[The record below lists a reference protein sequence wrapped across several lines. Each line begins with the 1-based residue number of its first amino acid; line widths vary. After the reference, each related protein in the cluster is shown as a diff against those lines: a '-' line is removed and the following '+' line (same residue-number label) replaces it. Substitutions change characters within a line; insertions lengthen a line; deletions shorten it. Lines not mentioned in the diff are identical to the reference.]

1 VEQEMTEAERDT
13 KKGKLGKEGLAQLLG
28 VFKFALPYKW
38 IFAAGLVALIL
49 SSFTLLSFPY
59 YAGRLL
65 DLATGKTDPHFTS
78 LNQVAGILV
87 LVLFVLGVFSFIR
100 VYTFSIVSERA
111 LSDLRASVFGKMI
124 ALPMEFFDRHRA
136 GELTSRIASDVQ
148 SLQETFTTTLAELLR
163 QIITLLTGIAL
174 LFYLTPKLTM
184 FMLTTFPVLVILAL
198 AFGKYIRKLS
208 RNTQD
213 KLATS
218 NALVAEALQGIAVV
232 KAFTSEALLLLRYRK
247 ALREVVRAAVRS
259 ARYRGLL
266 ISFVIFVLFGG
277 IVAVAWYGATLV
289 QSGAM
294 SVGDL
299 FSFVLYTTFVGGS
312 IAGLGDIYAQLQRAV
327 GASGRLLELL
337 AKDEE
342 PGRGK
347 KDKIRFDGRVEF
359 ENVSFFYPTRPGV
372 LVTNRMS
379 FSIHAG
385 ETVALVGSSGAG
397 KSTLISLLLRFYEP
411 TEGCIRVDGQPA
423 SSYELS
429 TYRENIGIVPQE
441 VLLFGG
447 TIYENIAFGK
457 PGAMHDEVVEAA
469 RKANALEFI
478 EAFPDGFNTLVG
490 DRGIA
495 LSGGQRQRIAIARAI
510 LKDPAILVLDEAT
523 SSLDAESEYLIQQA
537 LEKLMEGR
545 TTIVIA
551 HRLSTIRK
559 ADRILVIDEGK
570 LAEAGSHQELAMRD
584 QGIYQNLLRLQ
595 LQ

>member
-1 VEQEMTEAERDT
+1 MTETDSEKR
-13 KKGKLGKEGLAQLLG
+13 KGRLGKDGLGHLLG
-28 VFKFALPYKW
+28 VFRFALPYKW
-38 IFAAGLVALIL
+38 TFAVGLIALIL

-87 LVLFVLGVFSFIR
+87 LVLFVLGIFSFVR

-111 LSDLRASVFGKMI
+111 LSDLRASLFGKMI
-124 ALPMEFFDRHRA
+124 ALPMEFFDSHRA
-136 GELTSRIASDVQ
+136 GELTSRIAADVQ

-163 QIITLLTGIAL
+163 QVITLLFGIAL
-174 LFYLTPKLTM
+174 LFYLTPRLTT
-184 FMLTTFPVLVILAL
+184 FMLATFPVLVILAL
-198 AFGKYIRKLS
+198 VFGKFIRKLS
-208 RNTQD
+208 RNTQG
-213 KLATS
+213 KLAAS
-218 NALVAEALQGIAVV
+218 NVLVGEALQGIAVV
-232 KAFTSEALLLLRYRK
+232 KAFTNEALFLLRYRK
-247 ALREVVRAAVRS
+247 ALGEVVAAAIRS

-266 ISFVIFVLFGG
+266 ISFIIFVLFGG

-312 IAGLGDIYAQLQRAV
+312 IAGLGDIYTQLQRAV
-327 GASGRLLELL
+327 GASGRLVELL
-337 AKDEE
+337 GKDGEF
-342 PGRGK
+342 GRGGRK
-347 KDKIRFDGRVEF
+347 EETTRFLGEVEF
-359 ENVSFFYPTRPGV
+359 DEVSFYYPTRPGV

-379 FSIHAG
+379 FCIHAG
-385 ETVALVGSSGAG
+385 ETVALVGQSGAG

-411 TEGCIRVDGQPA
+411 TEGCIRVDGRPA
-423 SSYELS
+423 ASYELS
-429 TYRENIGIVPQE
+429 AYRENIGIVPQE
-441 VLLFGG
+441 VMLFGG

-457 PGAMHDEVVEAA
+457 VGATRDEVVAAA
-469 RKANALEFI
+469 RQANALDFI
-478 EAFPDGFNTLVG
+478 EGFPDGFDTVVG
-490 DRGIA
+490 DWGMT

-570 LAEAGSHQELAMRD
+570 LVEAGSHQELAARD

>member
-1 VEQEMTEAERDT
+1 
-13 KKGKLGKEGLAQLLG
+13 
-28 VFKFALPYKW
+28 
-38 IFAAGLVALIL
+38 
-49 SSFTLLSFPY
+49 
-59 YAGRLL
+59 
-65 DLATGKTDPHFTS
+65 
-78 LNQVAGILV
+78 
-87 LVLFVLGVFSFIR
+87 
-100 VYTFSIVSERA
+100 
-111 LSDLRASVFGKMI
+111 
-124 ALPMEFFDRHRA
+124 
-136 GELTSRIASDVQ
+136 
-148 SLQETFTTTLAELLR
+148 
-163 QIITLLTGIAL
+163 
-174 LFYLTPKLTM
+174 
-184 FMLTTFPVLVILAL
+184 
-198 AFGKYIRKLS
+198 
-208 RNTQD
+208 
-213 KLATS
+213 
-218 NALVAEALQGIAVV
+218 
-232 KAFTSEALLLLRYRK
+232 
-247 ALREVVRAAVRS
+247 
-259 ARYRGLL
+259 
-266 ISFVIFVLFGG
+266 VIFVLFGG

-337 AKDEE
+337 ARDEE
-342 PGRGK
+342 PGYGRGK
-347 KDKIRFDGRVEF
+347 KDKIRFEGRVEF
-359 ENVSFFYPTRPGV
+359 DNVSFFYPTRPGV

-411 TEGCIRVDGQPA
+411 TEGCIRVDGQA
-423 SSYELS
+423 VGSYALS

-441 VLLFGG
+441 VMLFGG

-457 PGAMHDEVVEAA
+457 PGATREEVTEAA

-478 EAFPDGFNTLVG
+478 ESFPDGFNTVVG
-490 DRGIA
+490 DRGIT

-570 LAEAGSHQELAMRD
+570 LAEAGSHSELATRD

-595 LQ
+595 FQ

>member
-1 VEQEMTEAERDT
+1 MTETERET
-13 KKGKLGKEGLAQLLG
+13 KKGRLGKEGISQLLG
-28 VFKFALPYKW
+28 VFRFALPYKW

-65 DLATGKTDPHFTS
+65 DLATGQTDPHFTS

-87 LVLFVLGVFSFIR
+87 LVLFVLGIFSFVR

-111 LSDLRASVFGKMI
+111 LSDLRASLFGKMI

-163 QIITLLTGIAL
+163 QIITLLAGVGL
-174 LFYLTPKLTM
+174 LFYLTPRLTA
-184 FMLTTFPVLVILAL
+184 FMLATFPVLVILAL
-198 AFGKYIRKLS
+198 VFGRFIRKLS

-213 KLATS
+213 KLAAS
-218 NALVAEALQGIAVV
+218 NVLVSEALQGIGVV
-232 KAFTSEALLLLRYRK
+232 KAFTNEALFLLRYRK
-247 ALREVVRAAVRS
+247 ALGEVVAAAIRS

-294 SVGDL
+294 SVGDV

-337 AKDEE
+337 GKDDEWGRDRRKEE
-342 PGRGK
+342 
-347 KDKIRFDGRVEF
+347 KIRFLGKVEF
-359 ENVSFFYPTRPGV
+359 DDVSFIYPTRPGV
-372 LVTNRMS
+372 VVTNGMS

-397 KSTLISLLLRFYEP
+397 KSTLISLLLRFYSP
-411 TEGCIRVDGQPA
+411 TEGTIRVDGQPVE
-423 SSYELS
+423 SYDLS
-429 TYRENIGIVPQE
+429 VYRENIGIVPQE
-441 VLLFGG
+441 VMLFGG

-457 PGAMHDEVVEAA
+457 PGATREEVVAAA
-469 RKANALEFI
+469 RQANALDFI
-478 EAFPDGFNTLVG
+478 EGFPDRFDTVVG
-490 DRGIA
+490 DRGIT

-510 LKDPAILVLDEAT
+510 LKDPSILVLDEAT

-559 ADRILVIDEGK
+559 ADRILVIDDGK
-570 LAEAGSHQELAMRD
+570 LVEAGSHQELATRD

>member
-1 VEQEMTEAERDT
+1 MTETDREIKTGR
-13 KKGKLGKEGLAQLLG
+13 LGKEGITHLMG
-28 VFKFALPYKW
+28 VFRFALPYKW
-38 IFAAGLVALIL
+38 TFAIGLVALIL
-49 SSFTLLSFPY
+49 SSITLLSFPY

-65 DLATGKTDPHFTS
+65 DLATGKVDPHFTS

-87 LVLFVLGVFSFIR
+87 LVLFVMGIFSFVR

-111 LSDLRASVFGKMI
+111 LSDLRASLFAKMI
-124 ALPMEFFDRHRA
+124 ALPMHFFDRHRA

-163 QIITLLTGIAL
+163 QIITLLAGIGL
-174 LFYLTPKLTM
+174 LFYLTPRLTM
-184 FMLTTFPVLVILAL
+184 FMLATFPVLVIVAL
-198 AFGKYIRKLS
+198 VFGKFIRKLS
-208 RNTQD
+208 RKTQD
-213 KLATS
+213 KLAVS
-218 NALVAEALQGIAVV
+218 NALVGEVLQGIGVV
-232 KAFTSEALLLLRYRK
+232 KAFTNEALFLLRYRK
-247 ALREVVRAAVRS
+247 TLKEVVTAAIRS

-266 ISFVIFVLFGG
+266 ISFIIFVLFGG

-289 QSGAM
+289 QSGDM

-337 AKDEE
+337 GQDEE
-342 PGRGK
+342 LGRDAHRKGTT
-347 KDKIRFDGRVEF
+347 RFRGEVEF
-359 ENVSFFYPTRPGV
+359 DAVSFAYPTRPGV
-372 LVTNRMS
+372 LVTNGMS
-379 FSIHAG
+379 FRIHAG
-385 ETVALVGSSGAG
+385 ETVALVGQSGAG
-397 KSTLISLLLRFYEP
+397 KSTLISLLLRFYDP

-423 SSYELS
+423 GSYELS
-429 TYRENIGIVPQE
+429 LYRENIGIVPQE
-441 VLLFGG
+441 VMLFGG

-457 PGAMHDEVVEAA
+457 PEATRDEVAAAA
-469 RKANALEFI
+469 RQANALEFI
-478 EAFPDGFNTLVG
+478 EGFPDGFDTVVG
-490 DRGIA
+490 DRGMA

-523 SSLDAESEYLIQQA
+523 SSLDAESEHLIQRA
-537 LEKLMEGR
+537 LERLMEGR

-559 ADRILVIDEGK
+559 ADRILVIDDGK
-570 LAEAGSHQELAMRD
+570 LVEAGSHHELATRD

>member
-1 VEQEMTEAERDT
+1 MSETERET
-13 KKGKLGKEGLAQLLG
+13 KTGRLGKEGLARLLG
-28 VFKFALPYKW
+28 VFRFALPYKW
-38 IFAAGLVALIL
+38 IFAVGLVALIL

-100 VYTFSIVSERA
+100 VYTFSVVAERA

-184 FMLTTFPVLVILAL
+184 FMLATFPVLVILAL
-198 AFGKYIRKLS
+198 AFGKFIRKLS

-218 NALVAEALQGIAVV
+218 NALVAEALQGIGVV
-232 KAFTSEALLLLRYRK
+232 KAFTNETLFLAQYRK
-247 ALREVVRAAVRS
+247 ALSEVVRAAIRS

-277 IVAVAWYGATLV
+277 IVTVAWYGATLV

-337 AKDEE
+337 ARDEE
-342 PGRGK
+342 PGYGRGK
-347 KDKIRFDGRVEF
+347 KDKIRFEGRVEF
-359 ENVSFFYPTRPGV
+359 DNVSFFYPTRPGV

-411 TEGCIRVDGQPA
+411 TEGCIRVDGQA
-423 SSYELS
+423 VGSYALS

-441 VLLFGG
+441 VMLFGG

-457 PGAMHDEVVEAA
+457 PGATREEVTEAA

-478 EAFPDGFNTLVG
+478 ESFPDGFNTVVG
-490 DRGIA
+490 DRGIT

-570 LAEAGSHQELAMRD
+570 LAEAGSHSELATRD

-595 LQ
+595 FQ

>member
-1 VEQEMTEAERDT
+1 MSETERET
-13 KKGKLGKEGLAQLLG
+13 KTGRLGKEGLARLLG
-28 VFKFALPYKW
+28 VFRFALPYKW
-38 IFAAGLVALIL
+38 IFAVGLVALIL

-100 VYTFSIVSERA
+100 VYTFSVVAERA

-184 FMLTTFPVLVILAL
+184 FMLATFPVLVILAL
-198 AFGKYIRKLS
+198 AFGKFIRKLS

-218 NALVAEALQGIAVV
+218 NALVAEALQGIGVV
-232 KAFTSEALLLLRYRK
+232 KAFTNETLFLAQYRK
-247 ALREVVRAAVRS
+247 ALSEVVRAAIRS

-337 AKDEE
+337 ARDEE
-342 PGRGK
+342 PGYGRGK
-347 KDKIRFDGRVEF
+347 KDKIRFEGRVEF
-359 ENVSFFYPTRPGV
+359 DNVSFFYPTRPGV

-411 TEGCIRVDGQPA
+411 TEGCIRVDGQA
-423 SSYELS
+423 VGSYALS

-441 VLLFGG
+441 VMLFGG

-457 PGAMHDEVVEAA
+457 PGATREEVTEAA

-478 EAFPDGFNTLVG
+478 ESFPDGFNTVVG
-490 DRGIA
+490 DRGIT

-523 SSLDAESEYLIQQA
+523 SSLDAESEYLIQ
-537 LEKLMEGR
+537 
-545 TTIVIA
+545 
-551 HRLSTIRK
+551 HRGNLSPR
-559 ADRILVIDEGK
+559 
-570 LAEAGSHQELAMRD
+570 
-584 QGIYQNLLRLQ
+584 QGPV
-595 LQ
+595 